1 MSENNAINE
10 LSGNLKQYIKT
21 TIEIIKLEILQR
33 TIVISSYILIRL
45 MSWMILVI
53 ALVFFSI
60 SLAFLLSAYLQSFVK
75 GFALIGGVYIVLA
88 FLISSLNRRKI
99 EKRLQNKIIRH
110 LFSDQQIVPI
120 VTSNTNDYE

>member
-60 SLAFLLSAYLQSFVK
+60 SLAFLLSAYLQSFVI

-99 EKRLQNKIIRH
+99 EKRLQNKIIRN

-120 VTSNTNDYE
+120 VTSKTNDYE

>member
-60 SLAFLLSAYLQSFVK
+60 SLAFLLSAYLQSFVI

-120 VTSNTNDYE
+120 VTSKTNDYE